1 MLEEER
7 KTSTRNTI
15 IMFSLATIVGIN
27 LVVTGILWQAY
38 QSTAFDLKTTQI
50 ALEDLLG
57 RVHATSQYIAIG
69 NVTLTFTPY
78 MQVQKVS
85 GTTITYL
92 LGFVNISNLT
102 NIIARPL
109 VLTVMFEP
117 NVTYPD
123 WGNVSYDYTD
133 VQALEIPPGL
143 DVVMMPW
150 GAFPV
155 TLEGFV
161 KGDEIIWRMTVTAV
175 AEWVGLEV
183 ARVQLEVTFKLV
195 VR

>member
-15 IMFSLATIVGIN
+15 IIFALATVVGIN
-27 LVVTGILWQAY
+27 LVFSGILWQAY

-50 ALEDLLG
+50 ALQDLLG
-57 RVHATSQYIAIG
+57 NVQATSQYIAIG
-69 NVTLTFTPY
+69 NITLSFTPY
-78 MQVQKVS
+78 MPVQRVS

-117 NVTYPD
+117 NVTYPEE
-123 WGNVSYDYTD
+123 GSVTYDYTD

-155 TLEGFV
+155 TLQGFV
-161 KGDEIIWRMTVTAV
+161 KGDEIIWEMTVTAV
-175 AEWVGLEV
+175 AEWIGHEV
-183 ARVQLEVTFKLV
+183 ARLQLVVTFKLV
-195 VR
+195 VG